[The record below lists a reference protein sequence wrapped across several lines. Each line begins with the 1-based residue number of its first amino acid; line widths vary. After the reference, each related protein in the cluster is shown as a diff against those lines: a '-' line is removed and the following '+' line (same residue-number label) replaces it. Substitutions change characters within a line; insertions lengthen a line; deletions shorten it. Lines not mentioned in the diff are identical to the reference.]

1 MHRLQRLIFRGTERH
16 YRNSRCYPLETQFF
30 SVSTCSREN
39 VMGSKS
45 SNHPGRRCCLLL
57 IVSVSERKLHDT
69 NGRLTPHC
77 GDRGL
82 FNVNMPLL
90 YGEEEKAFQRLQEE
104 ILKSTPDLTILAWES
119 PRSSSES
126 QNRIYCGVLAA
137 NPSYFAWCRKTHL
150 LTRPLRKEFSM
161 SNNRITI
168 HWTMVGCTRST
179 RQGWVYTLPIHYED
193 LEMSSLRLGV
203 ALRKVGDD
211 QFLRSN
217 PHKLYDMTP
226 DLHCYIYPG
235 THQLLIRPPSAQSSL
250 PHSLPTLNL
259 ITEEYLSRLRPKSM
273 RILLGRHIYREGIFP
288 MSRFDHE
295 DQIFF
300 VSDETDAQDDWGIF
314 HFSVRP
320 DLSKWNLNSPPI
332 YCVLYATSWGSL
344 SAVQCSIIPYQ
355 PHSHRVNEIRSRV
368 SQWDH
373 STQDVLKHL
382 LGFNIPC
389 TNSAVAEIPG
399 TAFTAVVS
407 LEIRIREDVPSWT
420 PRGHARDAYISCS
433 VHKSDS
439 TPPIHDNS
447 QWKI

>member
-1 MHRLQRLIFRGTERH
+1 M
-16 YRNSRCYPLETQFF
+16 
-30 SVSTCSREN
+30 
-39 VMGSKS
+39 
-45 SNHPGRRCCLLL
+45 
-57 IVSVSERKLHDT
+57 
-69 NGRLTPHC
+69 
-77 GDRGL
+77 
-82 FNVNMPLL
+82 
-90 YGEEEKAFQRLQEE
+90 
-104 ILKSTPDLTILAWES
+104 
-119 PRSSSES
+119 
-126 QNRIYCGVLAA
+126 
-137 NPSYFAWCRKTHL
+137 
-150 LTRPLRKEFSM
+150 
-161 SNNRITI
+161 
-168 HWTMVGCTRST
+168 
-179 RQGWVYTLPIHYED
+179 
-193 LEMSSLRLGV
+193 
-203 ALRKVGDD
+203 
-211 QFLRSN
+211 
-217 PHKLYDMTP
+217 
-226 DLHCYIYPG
+226 
-235 THQLLIRPPSAQSSL
+235 
-250 PHSLPTLNL
+250 LNL

-355 PHSHRVNEIRSRV
+355 PHSQRVNEIRSRV